1 MSKMILGEEKSR
13 EEVMREIRKN
23 PVVYSKFLDLK
34 QVFQEQF
41 VQFCMGVR
49 GMKMTYDT
57 FFKHVFDAEVHP
69 ERLSK
74 MLTQIIGRPLV
85 VKRMLPTEH
94 RLISDKGSLLF
105 LDIIVEFENGE
116 LADVEIQKVGFYFPG
131 QRASCYAADM
141 VMRQYERQRSLRG
154 DDFTYQDMKKVY
166 TIVIVEKH
174 SKEMKAI
181 ENEYLHRGKWKFDTG
196 LNLELLEEF
205 FFISLENFFKIE
217 DNKEDTKGL
226 SELEAWMY
234 FIGSDKPEHIRKVIE
249 NFPWFAELYEDVAYF
264 RHHPEEAIG
273 MFSEALRKLDE
284 NTINFMIDD
293 MRGELEGLKRELA
306 NWQKALDDKKQEL
319 ANRDK
324 ELADRDKELADRD
337 KELAD
342 RDKELADRDKELAD
356 RDKELA
362 NKEQKLLEQEQE
374 ILELKKLL
382 AEKKTT

>member
-1 MSKMILGEEKSR
+1 M
-13 EEVMREIRKN
+13 
-23 PVVYSKFLDLK
+23 
-34 QVFQEQF
+34 
-41 VQFCMGVR
+41 
-49 GMKMTYDT
+49 
-57 FFKHVFDAEVHP
+57 
-69 ERLSK
+69 
-74 MLTQIIGRPLV
+74 
-85 VKRMLPTEH
+85 
-94 RLISDKGSLLF
+94 ISDKGSQLF

-116 LADVEIQKVGFYFPG
+116 LADVEIQKVGVYFPG
-131 QRASCYAADM
+131 QRASCYASDM

-166 TIVIVEKH
+166 TIVLVEKH
-174 SKEMKAI
+174 SKELKEI
-181 ENEYLHRGKWKFDTG
+181 ENEYLHRGEWKFDTG
-196 LNLELLEEF
+196 LQLELLEEF

-293 MRGELEGLKRELA
+293 MKGEIEGLKKELA
-306 NWQKALDDKKQEL
+306 DWQKALDDKKKEL
-319 ANRDK
+319 ASKDK

-342 RDKELADRDKELAD
+342 KVR
-356 RDKELA
+356 
-362 NKEQKLLEQEQE
+362 KLQEQEQE
-374 ILELKKLL
+374 ILELKKMLGKMSL
-382 AEKKTT
+382 S

>member
-1 MSKMILGEEKSR
+1 
-13 EEVMREIRKN
+13 
-23 PVVYSKFLDLK
+23 
-34 QVFQEQF
+34 
-41 VQFCMGVR
+41 
-49 GMKMTYDT
+49 
-57 FFKHVFDAEVHP
+57 
-69 ERLSK
+69 
-74 MLTQIIGRPLV
+74 MLTQIIERPLV

-174 SKEMKAI
+174 SKEMKEI
-181 ENEYLHRGKWKFDTG
+181 ENEYLHRGEWKFDTG
-196 LNLELLEEF
+196 LKLDLLEEY

-217 DNKEDTKGL
+217 DNKEDTKRL

-234 FIGSDKPEHIRKVIE
+234 FIGSDNPEHIQKVIE

-293 MRGELEGLKRELA
+293 MKGEIDGLK
-306 NWQKALDDKKQEL
+306 
-319 ANRDK
+319 K
-324 ELADRDKELADRD
+324 ELADRDKELAD
-337 KELAD
+337 KD
-342 RDKELADRDKELAD
+342 R
-356 RDKELA
+356 
-362 NKEQKLLEQEQE
+362 KLLEQEQK